1 MPFVAI
7 YDNYLNFVDFNN
19 FTANSYKKD
28 ERMVHD
34 PSLTMSILQH
44 ELWTNI
50 FFNES

>member
-19 FTANSYKKD
+19 FTANSYKKV

-34 PSLTMSILQH
+34 PSLISVYSSTGIMDKH
-44 ELWTNI
+44 
-50 FFNES
+50 FF